1 MVNASKSMRTFLKG
15 PSNSA
20 LVQFSSISGDQ
31 NDSGDGD
38 GIPVFAFWSI
48 SSHGL
53 LIAIFISGSS
63 FSV

>member
-20 LVQFSSISGDQ
+20 LVQFSSFSGDQ

-53 LIAIFISGSS
+53 C
-63 FSV
+63 